1 MTDSTINQLPDLTN
15 DGLNIGDSVYS
26 VSASLFVNKYTFEVD
41 SEQSSVEMDE
51 YILSDKYEDEFGK
64 HEVFELLPDRKEK
77 IITGWE
83 NSDDGESF
91 VDNLDV
97 ESFVANTVEVKSYV
111 EDFYGEGD
119 FIAYLFSFNS
129 TDRERAKT
137 EVCKKISSIIKQIVI
152 MGSKLGEIVDNLK
165 DM

>member
-41 SEQSSVEMDE
+41 SEQSSVKLEE

-64 HEVFELLPDRKEK
+64 HEVFELLPNRKEK
-77 IITGWE
+77 IVTGWK
-83 NSDDGESF
+83 NSHDGESF
-91 VDNLDV
+91 V
-97 ESFVANTVEVKSYV
+97 ANPIEVNSYV
-111 EDFYGEGD
+111 DDFYGEDD
-119 FIAYLFSFNS
+119 FIEYFFNFTS

>member
-26 VSASLFVNKYTFEVD
+26 VSASLFVNKYTFEID
-41 SEQSSVEMDE
+41 SEQSSVELEE

-77 IITGWE
+77 IVTGWE
-83 NSDDGESF
+83 NSHDGESF
-91 VDNLDV
+91 V
-97 ESFVANTVEVKSYV
+97 ANPVEVNSYV

-119 FIAYLFSFNS
+119 FIEYLFSFNS

-152 MGSKLGEIVDNLK
+152 MGSKLGEIVNNLK